1 MHILSLNSSNQ
12 MASQSIVLPE
22 FRKSEAKN
30 PSGELNENV
39 TKQLA
44 HNVSALAVVL
54 GIEFRPPMTN
64 VQ

>member
-1 MHILSLNSSNQ
+1 

-39 TKQLA
+39 TKQVA